1 MRGAEMT
8 TGLHFAS
15 DAARKFRTAVSLH
28 SHTLHSRETLACLYT
43 FARQSRAGRT
53 ALQYFERRFRE
64 AHGVKLDLNRGWWTP
79 PLSAQA
85 AWLLEKQNIQD
96 RFGLS
101 ALVSLSDHDDI
112 EAPMSLRVLSQSR
125 AIPIS
130 LEWTV
135 PFENTF
141 FHLGIHNIPVE
152 RARAAA
158 VEFSAYTDAP
168 TPERLGELMEWTAL
182 PHETLVVFN
191 HPFLDESGIGDTAHE
206 AAIKS
211 FAAKYGRF
219 VHAVEING
227 MRPWQENKRAIEF
240 AKFIGRPAISGGDRH
255 GMEANT
261 ILNLT
266 NSATF
271 SGFAEEIRSGQSNVL
286 VTEQYRE
293 PFAMRIL
300 QNVEEMTRNLD
311 DHGLGWSRW
320 CDRVFYQFEDGRVRS
335 LTELFGNQVPRPAA
349 MLFRAIELFRSP
361 HVRRVI
367 RLTPLGQQPSLM

>member
-1 MRGAEMT
+1 MT
-8 TGLHFAS
+8 TALHFAS
-15 DAARKFRTAVSLH
+15 DGVRKFRTAVSLH

-43 FARQSRAGRT
+43 FARHSRTGRK
-53 ALQYFERRFRE
+53 ALQYFERRFRQ
-64 AHGVKLDLNRGWWTP
+64 AHGVRLDLNRGWWTP

-96 RFGLS
+96 RFELS

-158 VEFSAYTDAP
+158 GEFSAYTNAP
-168 TPERLGELMEWTAL
+168 TPERLAELMEWTAL

-266 NSATF
+266 NSANF
-271 SGFAEEIRSGQSNVL
+271 SGFAEEIRSGQSSVL

-320 CDRVFYQFEDGRVRS
+320 SDRVFYQFEDGRVRS

-367 RLTPLGQQPSLM
+367 RLTPLGQQSSLM